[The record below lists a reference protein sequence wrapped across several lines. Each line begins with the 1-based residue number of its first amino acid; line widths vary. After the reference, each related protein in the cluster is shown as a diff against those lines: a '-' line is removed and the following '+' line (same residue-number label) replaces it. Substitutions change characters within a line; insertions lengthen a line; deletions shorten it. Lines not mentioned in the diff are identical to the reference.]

1 MREGCLFV
9 CLAAAGLW
17 DVRAGR
23 IPNLW
28 LGFWLIAGFGLF
40 ACSGWLAAAGYL
52 IRIAAIASI
61 LFLFFLCRMMR
72 AGDIKCMALIC
83 GYLGVSSGV
92 RAIGLGMVF
101 GAAWSF
107 IRLLRKGL
115 MRERMGRLFAYVGQ
129 VFREKRILAYYV
141 PDRDGKDVVLPLA
154 ACLFL
159 GYGFSLLLKSA

>member
-61 LFLFFLCRMMR
+61 LFLFFLCRMMG

-83 GYLGVSSGV
+83 GYLGISSGV

-141 PDRDGKDVVLPLA
+141 PDRDGNDVVLPLA